1 MPPLGY
7 LSGWDGVIAQFSGQ
21 ALAGGAPAPAVDGMV
36 QALTAAQQQ
45 IQGVAGASLGQGF
58 QMVYLVAGIAATASA
73 ILTLFISARS
83 SAPAPEAV
91 AETTEA
97 NAEVAV

>member
-1 MPPLGY
+1 
-7 LSGWDGVIAQFSGQ
+7 
-21 ALAGGAPAPAVDGMV
+21 MV

-58 QMVYLVAGIAATASA
+58 QMVYLVAAIAAAASA

-91 AETTEA
+91 AETTEE
-97 NAEVAV
+97 NAGVAV